1 MALRTALLIRLFKAL
16 YERLGYPPARLTDQ
30 SADGYFYTMLSDAD
44 CDIVIIVNGDCFITA
59 PQAVF
64 CLVEYV
70 IAIGYA
76 NAGCSDSGQYMRA
89 GQSVG
94 YQSILQRLLLTPY
107 PHQVLS

>member
-1 MALRTALLIRLFKAL
+1 
-16 YERLGYPPARLTDQ
+16 
-30 SADGYFYTMLSDAD
+30 MLSDAD

-70 IAIGYA
+70 IANGYA
-76 NAGCSDSGQYMRA
+76 NA

-94 YQSILQRLLLTPY
+94 YQSVLQCLLFTPY
-107 PHQVLS
+107 PHQVLP